1 MGQQEIQNLLQ
12 VGPFWNHT
20 QGQGLKPNLSALDLF
35 CCIIPTLITS
45 FQFMANHVS
54 HQNLLCSYVPNL
66 TKSLVLHTQHWVCVG
81 CSPLCRRE
89 GDKAE
94 LPPKVTCAAL
104 KEMNY
109 KPLLEETPVLL
120 FPSKFLNAAS
130 SNPGIQ
136 TLTQLCSLY
145 FISKK
150 SLTCPPPLGPSHRNN
165 IPPKSKRQEKHPQTI
180 PLPPLHF
187 RPDV

>member
-1 MGQQEIQNLLQ
+1 ML
-12 VGPFWNHT
+12 VCSTSHT
-20 QGQGLKPNLSALDLF
+20 SKIS
-35 CCIIPTLITS
+35 
-45 FQFMANHVS
+45 
-54 HQNLLCSYVPNL
+54 
-66 TKSLVLHTQHWVCVG
+66 HTQHRVFPSVQ
-81 CSPLCRRE
+81 E
-89 GDKAE
+89 GNKAK

-104 KEMNY
+104 REMNY

-145 FISKK
+145 FISNK
-150 SLTCPPPLGPSHRNN
+150 SLTCPPPLGPNHRNN

-180 PLPPLHF
+180 PFPPLHF
-187 RPDV
+187 RPDVWHQSWSQRQNGSAPCTQSPSSHGYSHPKWNALFLH